1 MNYTIEF
8 VDKISHAE
16 EERMT
21 KDLVAYESAHESDLL
36 VDGSLALQEQEK
48 QVLNALSL
56 FEEKVSDKNE

>member
-21 KDLVAYESAHESDLL
+21 KDLVAYESAHEIDVNYKMFSM
-36 VDGSLALQEQEK
+36 
-48 QVLNALSL
+48 VLKDDNGIVCSI
-56 FEEKVSDKNE
+56 ERIHSIR